1 MKKAFGLIFFAVLIS
16 LNLVGCSGGSHVI
29 SIGEIESTKNKL
41 SGEYKSFS
49 GHYYKNVTINNDETL
64 TLNFL
69 VDTEKGELVAKVI
82 DSNGNTIKTLNPGDK
97 VEVDQSGKYKL
108 QVEGEKHKGN
118 FTLSWKIE

>member
-1 MKKAFGLIFFAVLIS
+1 MKKTFWLLFLAVLIS
-16 LNLVGCSGGSHVI
+16 FNIVGCSGGSHVI
-29 SIGEIESTKNKL
+29 SIGEIESSKNQM

-49 GHYYKNVTINNDETL
+49 GHYYKNVTINKDETL

-69 VDTEKGELVAKVI
+69 VETKKGKLVAKVI
-82 DSNGNTIKTLNPGDK
+82 DSDGNTIKTIKPGDK
-97 VEVDQSGKYKL
+97 VEIDQSGKYKL